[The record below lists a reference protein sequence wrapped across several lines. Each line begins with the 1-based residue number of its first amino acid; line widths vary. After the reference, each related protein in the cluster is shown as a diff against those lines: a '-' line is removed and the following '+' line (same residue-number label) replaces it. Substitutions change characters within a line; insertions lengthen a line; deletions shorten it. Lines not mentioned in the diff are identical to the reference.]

1 MELLRDTKR
10 DWDILKEE
18 EKIRYVLTEKLRS
31 QQFHLKG
38 TEPPL
43 TFSMGEFTPAGIEF
57 FPPMDLAAPSELT
70 LYLTVKR
77 HIEIDFRLVEAKS
90 DRWILFP
97 VLARISKAVREHPR
111 EYLAHRLRTTQLVF
125 GRHDGA
131 TAGLA
136 YYTDR
141 SSYRDN
147 PPLPE
152 ILNPRAHQ
160 GLLDLAARL
169 RPTWVF
175 SAWPYL
181 LAHLGVLILAWRGR
195 QDPRA
200 ALVLGVTSS
209 ALVYAASFIILAPSA
224 ELRFVTWPIVS
235 ATLAIALWFAPMPAR
250 HPDARSGGAPG
261 SGPARPAAG

>member
-1 MELLRDTKR
+1 MSVATDQLLLPPFTHGPGLDVQELRDSGAFDAASVTH
-10 DWDILKEE
+10 LF
-18 EKIRYVLTEKLRS
+18 VRS
-31 QQFHLKG
+31 RSGVGSGLVRPYPAAQQR
-38 TEPPL
+38 E
-43 TFSMGEFTPAGIEF
+43 
-57 FPPMDLAAPSELT
+57 LAAAWWS
-70 LYLTVKR
+70 
-77 HIEIDFRLVEAKS
+77 
-90 DRWILFP
+90 
-97 VLARISKAVREHPR
+97 AVREHPR